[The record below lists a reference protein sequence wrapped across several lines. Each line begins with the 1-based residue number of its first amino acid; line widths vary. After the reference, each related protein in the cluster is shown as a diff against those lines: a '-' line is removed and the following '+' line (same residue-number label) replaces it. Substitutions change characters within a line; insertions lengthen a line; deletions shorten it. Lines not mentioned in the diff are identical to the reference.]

1 MQAPV
6 FFLLW
11 LIFLILVC
19 ACVVRKPPKT
29 DFLATRPILL
39 QTKAQKVMK
48 YEFIKN
54 NKFPLSLL
62 TLYLIDTSF
71 DDFANRADPD
81 QAALIRAA

>member
-29 DFLATRPILL
+29 DFLATRPSLL

-62 TLYLIDTSF
+62 TLYLIDTYF